1 MPASAS
7 NGKAPATDEKL
18 SPSMSGQT
26 ATETFWFALK
36 AKEVA
41 ARVETSLD
49 DGLSKSEADSRL
61 KRDGPNELQGGGGV
75 SPWKILF
82 GQVCNAMVLVLI
94 ICAVVSLSIKSWIEG
109 GVIIAVIAINVG
121 VGFAQEYSSA
131 KTMDSLRSL
140 ASPNAHV
147 VRDSKIVT
155 VPSGTVV
162 VGDIVEVKTGDTI
175 PADLRLFETVNFETD
190 EALLTGESLPVAK
203 DAEASWDEEAKG
215 GSFDPRDIGVGDR
228 ITMAYSSSTVTKG
241 RAKGIVVATGMNTS
255 IGAIAESLRGG
266 DSKVRKVRRNE
277 DGKAPWH
284 RYPAAWALTTWDI
297 IGQFLGT
304 NVGTPLQRTLSWLAI
319 SLFGIGCVFA
329 LFCFAANDFQ
339 GKNEIILYAIATAL
353 SMIPA
358 SLVVVLTITLAGG
371 TKAMVQR
378 NVIVRKLDSLEA
390 LGAVTDICSDKTG
403 TLTQGK
409 MVVRAAWLPAR
420 GTIYVGESPEPF
432 NPTIAEL
439 SHSPISPAESAAAAD
454 AKKSDNET
462 TEAAEASQEP
472 KKQSRPQPK
481 GPSDL
486 LKDGGEPLSQFLNVA
501 SMCSTAKVF
510 NKEGEGWTARGDPT
524 ECAIQTLAHRFDWG
538 RERWVEGDSPD
549 WHLMYEAPF
558 DSDVKRMS
566 TLYVRK
572 SDEKQFVFMKGA
584 VERLIEVCETIETAD
599 GPKPIDDKTQEEIFA
614 NVEALAEQG
623 LRVLALAA
631 KPYAGPSTSNGDYDR
646 TDLEK
651 GMTLFGLVGL
661 YDPPRPETKGA
672 VRQCHGAGVQVHM
685 LTGDHHATARAIAL
699 QVGILPRQV
708 NTMSK
713 EAVDAMVM
721 TAAQF
726 DRLSDDQ
733 VDELPMLPLVIARC
747 APHTKVRMV
756 EALHRRKAFVAM
768 TGDGVNDS
776 PSLKRSDVGIAMG
789 QNGSDVAKDASDI
802 VLADDNFASIL
813 AAVEEGRR
821 MFTNIQKFVLHLL
834 AGNVMQA
841 LVLLIGLAFKDD
853 DNLSVFPLAPVEILW
868 VIMITSSFPAMGL
881 GAEKADPDI
890 LTRKPHNLK
899 MGVFAPEVLLDILV
913 YGMIGAA
920 VDIGTFAIIV
930 FGFGDGNLGRDS
942 NNNINGDPG
951 SRLVFEARSATWATM
966 VFCLLWL
973 AFEMMDLRRSFF
985 HMGRPGTEKRPYTQW
1000 MYDVWGNQ
1008 FLFWS
1013 VVIGFLITF
1022 PLVYI
1027 PTINTVV
1034 LKHAPITWQW
1044 SVSFIAF
1051 LIFVFGVEAW
1061 KWGKRVFY
1069 RRLAR
1074 KNGEGEDGGG
1084 GFNGVFAAW
1093 KTIGGDTREPGQM
1106 A

>member
-1 MPASAS
+1 MAS
-7 NGKAPATDEKL
+7 NGKATSDEKL
-18 SPSMSGQT
+18 SPSESGAT
-26 ATETFWFALK
+26 ATETFWFLLK
-36 AKEVA
+36 SKEVET
-41 ARVETSLD
+41 RLETSLD
-49 DGLSKSEADSRL
+49 DGLTKSEAEARL
-61 KRDGPNELQGGGGV
+61 KRNGPNELQGGGGV
-75 SPWKILF
+75 SPWKILA

-94 ICAVVSLSIKSWIEG
+94 ICMAVSFGIQSWIEG
-109 GVIIAVIAINVG
+109 GVIAAVIIINVV
-121 VGFAQEYSSA
+121 VGFIQEYGSA

-147 VRDSKIVT
+147 IRDSKIVT
-155 VPSGTVV
+155 IPSPTVV

-190 EALLTGESLPVAK
+190 EALLTGESLPVTK
-203 DAEASWDEEAKG
+203 DADASWEEEAKAG
-215 GSFDPRDIGVGDR
+215 GFDPRDIGVGDR

-241 RAKGIVVATGMNTS
+241 RAKGVVVATGMNTS
-255 IGAIAESLRGG
+255 IGAIADSLRGG

-277 DGKAPWH
+277 DGHAPWH
-284 RYPAAWALTTWDI
+284 RYPAAWALTTMDI

-304 NVGTPLQRTLSWLAI
+304 NIGTPLQRTLSWLAI

-329 LFCFAANDFQ
+329 LFCFAANDFR
-339 GKNEIILYAIATAL
+339 GITEIILYAIATAL

-371 TKAMVQR
+371 TRAMVAR

-439 SHSPISPAESAAAAD
+439 SHSPLSPADSAAAAD
-454 AKKSDNET
+454 EQKPRGE
-462 TEAAEASQEP
+462 EATSEP
-472 KKQSRPQPK
+472 KKQTRPQPK

-486 LKDGGEPLSQFLNVA
+486 LKDGGDPLFTMLNIA

-510 NKEGEGWTARGDPT
+510 RKEGEGWTARGDPT
-524 ECAIQTLAHRFDWG
+524 ECAIQTFAHRFEWG
-538 RERWVEGDSPD
+538 RERWVDGESPE
-549 WHLMYEAPF
+549 WSLLYEAPF
-558 DSDVKRMS
+558 DSDIKRMS
-566 TLYVRK
+566 TLYVRR

-584 VERLIEVCETIETAD
+584 VERIIDACTTIETES
-599 GPKPIDDKTQEEIFA
+599 GPQPIDEKVQEQVFA

-623 LRVLALAA
+623 LRVLGLAS
-631 KPYAGPSTSNGDYDR
+631 KPYSGASTSNGDYDR
-646 TDLEK
+646 VELEK
-651 GMTLFGLVGL
+651 DMVLYGLVGL
-661 YDPPRPETKGA
+661 YDPPRPETRGA
-672 VRQCHGAGVQVHM
+672 VRQCHQAGVQVHM
-685 LTGDHHATARAIAL
+685 LTGDHAATARAIAL
-699 QVGILPRQV
+699 QVGILPRNV
-708 NTMSK
+708 NTLSK
-713 EAVDAMVM
+713 AATDSMVM

-726 DRLSDDQ
+726 DRLTDDQ

-756 EALHRRKAFVAM
+756 DALHRRKAFVAM

-821 MFTNIQKFVLHLL
+821 MFSNISKFVLHLL

-853 DNLSVFPLAPVEILW
+853 NDLSVFPLAPVEILW
-868 VIMITSSFPAMGL
+868 AIMITSSFPAMGL

-890 LTRKPHNLK
+890 LLRKPHNLK
-899 MGVFAPEVLLDILV
+899 MGIFRPEILLDILV

-920 VDIGTFAIIV
+920 CDIGVFAVIV
-930 FGFGDGNLGRDS
+930 FGFGDGNLGVDS
-942 NNNINGDPG
+942 NNTINGDPG
-951 SRLVFEARSATWATM
+951 SHLVFRARSATFATM
-966 VFCLLWL
+966 LFCLLWL
-973 AFEMMDLRRSFF
+973 AFEVMDLRRSFF
-985 HMGRPGTEKRPYTQW
+985 HMGRPGTQDRPYTQW
-1000 MYDVWGNQ
+1000 AHDVWGNQ
-1008 FLFWS
+1008 LLFWS
-1013 VVIGFLITF
+1013 VVIGFVITF
-1022 PLVYI
+1022 PLIYI
-1027 PTINTVV
+1027 PVINEVV
-1034 LKHAPITWQW
+1034 FKHAPISWEWAVT
-1044 SVSFIAF
+1044 FIAF
-1051 LIFVFGVEAW
+1051 GVFAIGVEAW
-1061 KWGKRVFY
+1061 KWAKRVFY
-1069 RRLAR
+1069 RRR
-1074 KNGEGEDGGG
+1074 HRQHPEEEDG
-1084 GFNGVFAAW
+1084 FTGVFAAW
-1093 KTIGGDTREPGQM
+1093 KTMGAGETAEPGRM